1 MLHVLMGLVEIRVST
16 KRWPGHPRLKKKKK
30 KKKKKGHIMVVKE
43 QIIYVVY
50 LKLPE
55 NNTTCK
61 IYFLV

>member
-1 MLHVLMGLVEIRVST
+1 MF
-16 KRWPGHPRLKKKKK
+16 WPGHPRLKTKKKQK
-30 KKKKKGHIMVVKE
+30 KRGHIMVVKE